1 MHVTSFR
8 GRTDC
13 DGALMAVE
21 PGGPLIS
28 VIVPVYG
35 VERYLD
41 RCVESIVNQ
50 TYRNLEIILVDDGS
64 PDACPA
70 MCDDWAKRDARIRVV
85 HKANGGLS
93 SARNAGLD
101 IATGSLIGFVDSD
114 DWIAAAMYETM
125 IGWMCGHEDADVVMC
140 GTMREYEDGR
150 REPVDAQFPER
161 SFTSQQAVHDF
172 LYHRN
177 RMASAS
183 WNKLY
188 DARFFRGN
196 DAVRFPEGLNN
207 EDYVMLAQVYPR
219 MKGLYFNP
227 EALYHY
233 SLRGGSITTAKLNA
247 HSFDRAK
254 SADACCEL
262 LRRSGCQD
270 EHALAYF
277 AMQGRYDV
285 LYDLVR
291 MRVDRSVISDCRR
304 DLVHAAEPVYSDP
317 ALSWG
322 RKVRIFTM
330 AHIPWLYV
338 ALSEHS
344 GQ

>member
-1 MHVTSFR
+1 M
-8 GRTDC
+8 
-13 DGALMAVE
+13 GAEA
-21 PGGPLIS
+21 GATPLIS
-28 VIVPVYG
+28 VIIPVYG

-41 RCVESIVNQ
+41 RCVRSVVGQ
-50 TYRNLEIILVDDGS
+50 TYQRLDIVLVDDGS

-70 MCDDWAKRDARIRVV
+70 MCDAWAKRDARIRVV

-101 IATGSLIGFVDSD
+101 VATGDLIGFVDSD
-114 DWIAAAMYETM
+114 DWIDSTMYQTM
-125 IGWMCGHEDADVVMC
+125 VAWMRGHEDADVVMC

-150 REPVDAQFPER
+150 HEQVDAQFPER
-161 SFTSQQAVHDF
+161 SFTPQQAVHDF

-188 DARFFRGN
+188 DARFFRGS

-207 EDYVMLAQVYPR
+207 EDYVMLAQVYPQMR
-219 MKGLYFNP
+219 GLYFNP
-227 EALYHY
+227 AALYHY
-233 SLRGGSITTAKLNA
+233 SLRSGSITTAKLNE
-247 HSFDRAK
+247 HSLDRAK

-262 LRRSGCQD
+262 LRQHGCSD
-270 EHALAYF
+270 EHGLAYF

-291 MRVDRSVISDCRR
+291 MRVDRSVIHDCRK
-304 DLVHAAEPVYSDP
+304 DLARVAKPVYADP
-317 ALSWG
+317 TLSRG
-322 RKVRIFTM
+322 RKARVLAM
-330 AHIPWLYV
+330 AHMPRLYV
-338 ALSEHS
+338 ALSER
-344 GQ
+344 GRR

>member
-1 MHVTSFR
+1 MGTE
-8 GRTDC
+8 TDI
-13 DGALMAVE
+13 
-21 PGGPLIS
+21 PLIS

-41 RCVESIVNQ
+41 RCVESVVNQ
-50 TYRNLEIILVDDGS
+50 TYRHLEIILVDDGS

-70 MCDDWAKRDARIRVV
+70 MCDAWAQRDTRIRVA

-101 IATGSLIGFVDSD
+101 VATGELVGFVDSD
-114 DWIAAAMYETM
+114 DWIDSTMYETM
-125 IGWMCGHEDADVVMC
+125 AAWMRRHEDADVVMC

-150 REPVDAQFPER
+150 HEPFDAHYPER

-207 EDYVMLAQVYPR
+207 EDYYMLAQVYPR
-219 MKGLYFNP
+219 MRGLYFNP
-227 EALYHY
+227 ASLYHY
-233 SLRGGSITTAKLNA
+233 SLRPGSITTAKFNE
-247 HSFDRAK
+247 HSLDRAK
-254 SADACCEL
+254 IADACCSL
-262 LRRSGCQD
+262 LQETGYQD
-270 EHALAYF
+270 DHALAYF

-285 LYDLVR
+285 LHDLVR
-291 MRVDRSVISDCRR
+291 MRVDRSVIRDCRK
-304 DLVHAAEPVYSDP
+304 DLARAARPVYANP
-317 ALSWG
+317 ALGCG
-322 RKVRIFTM
+322 RKAKIFTM
-330 AHIPWLYV
+330 AHMPRLYV
-338 ALSEHS
+338 ALSER
-344 GQ
+344 GK

>member
-1 MHVTSFR
+1 MGLES
-8 GRTDC
+8 GS
-13 DGALMAVE
+13 
-21 PGGPLIS
+21 PLIS

-41 RCVESIVNQ
+41 RCVESIVDQ

-64 PDACPA
+64 TDACPA
-70 MCDDWAKRDARIRVV
+70 MCDGWVKRDARIRVV

-101 IATGSLIGFVDSD
+101 VATGSLIGFVDSD
-114 DWIAAAMYETM
+114 DWIDPAMYETM
-125 IGWMCGHEDADVVMC
+125 ADWMRDHEDADVVMC
-140 GTMREYEDGR
+140 GTMREYEGGR

-161 SFTSQQAVHDF
+161 GFSPEQTVHDF

-227 EALYHY
+227 ESLYHY
-233 SLRGGSITTAKLNA
+233 SLRGGSITTAKLNE

-262 LRRSGCQD
+262 LRKTGYQD

-291 MRVDRSVISDCRR
+291 MCVDRSVIRDCRK
-304 DLVHAAEPVYSDP
+304 DLARAARPVYANP
-317 ALSWG
+317 ALGRG
-322 RKVRIFTM
+322 RKARIFVM
-330 AHIPWLYV
+330 AHMPRLYV
-338 ALSEHS
+338 ALSER
-344 GQ
+344 GKRGK